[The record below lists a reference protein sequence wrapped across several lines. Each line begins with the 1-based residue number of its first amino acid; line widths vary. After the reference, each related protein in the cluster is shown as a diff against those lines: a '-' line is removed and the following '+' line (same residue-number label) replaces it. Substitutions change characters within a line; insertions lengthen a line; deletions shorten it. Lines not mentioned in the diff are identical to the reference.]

1 VSRQSARF
9 MEARAA
15 WAIVPDGVL
24 SEVRTLPAAGVAHAW
39 RVLRLLAVRAA
50 DPRPAKPVTF
60 DRSGMAA
67 LEESILFADYD
78 EAIRYPLAV
87 LARCLTPGVEPD
99 PERLGWACLC
109 AAEWAFS
116 IGHAPETG
124 RSFTYAAAVI
134 TGRSA
139 YLAVARG
146 LAADGPRDDE
156 GE

>member
-1 VSRQSARF
+1 
-9 MEARAA
+9 MAA
-15 WAIVPDGVL
+15 WAIAPDGVL
-24 SEVRTLPAAGVAHAW
+24 SEVRTLPTAGVAHTW

-50 DPRPAKPVTF
+50 DTRSANPVTF
-60 DRSGMAA
+60 DRRGMAA

-99 PERLGWACLC
+99 PERFGWACLC

-116 IGHAPETG
+116 IGRAPEMG

-146 LAADGPRDDE
+146 LAADGSPDDE
-156 GE
+156 DE